1 MMLSEINFKYM
12 ENSQEAEH
20 NDILFVTDS
29 MSRNPIDLIFK
40 NEFVMG
46 EFNAVVIK
54 NYLD

>member
-1 MMLSEINFKYM
+1 MLSEINFKYM

-20 NDILFVTDS
+20 NDILFVTES

-46 EFNAVVIK
+46 EFDAVVIK